1 MSAYNHLPT
10 VDLSLVSNNQHVN
23 ILKDTGVNVTNDYGT
38 PNLLFFYFIP
48 FLADDRK
55 PDLEALQDEIQSW
68 NAWELGQTEVQVRHR
83 IADGSLPSDD
93 ATASRVK
100 RTNYRA
106 KVVDHLREVSETTWL
121 VKNADSHSG
130 PFSADVKVAEVN
142 GKIRDVL
149 KDFYGQESLP
159 AQFSVILN
167 IITDL
172 IASQPDADNRYLF
185 TYVYYYYDVDQKVFK
200 PDIRQLQFSVT
211 QTAAEGEKDT
221 VKLDISN
228 LNHVYSLLR
237 EKWRSVR
244 HEAEEIIEAGLSL
257 LCIVLI
263 PISIPRPPW

>member
-1 MSAYNHLPT
+1 MSPYNHLPA
-10 VDLSLVSNNQHVN
+10 VDPSLLSNKQHAS
-23 ILKDTGVNVTNDYGT
+23 ILKDTEVNVTNDYGT
-38 PNLLFFYFIP
+38 PNLLFFYFVP
-48 FLADDRK
+48 FLPDDRK

-83 IADGSLPSDD
+83 IADKSLPSDD
-93 ATASRVK
+93 STASRVK

-106 KVVDHLREVSETTWL
+106 KVIDYLRESSETTWL
-121 VKNADSHSG
+121 VKNADSHTG
-130 PFSADVKVAEVN
+130 PFSADVNVAEVN

-149 KDFYGQESLP
+149 KDFYVQESLP

-172 IASQPDADNRYLF
+172 IASQPDADNKYLF
-185 TYVYYYYDVDQKVFK
+185 TYVHYHYDVDQKVFK

-211 QTAAEGEKDT
+211 QIAPEEGKDK
-221 VKLDISN
+221 VKLNISN

-244 HEAEEIIEAGLSL
+244 PDAEEIIEAGEKIRKEMALNLYFS
-257 LCIVLI
+257 
-263 PISIPRPPW
+263 